1 MISEVFCEVDFEDA
15 EEARL
20 RRNQRIVELQEQGM
34 VCTAENLYRVDGKR
48 VYLLTSEMPGSQVRG
63 IEDQT
68 PRPKA
73 KKPRPA
79 RTKVAFERR

>member
-20 RRNQRIVELQEQGM
+20 RRNQRIVELQGQGM

-48 VYLLTSEMPGSQVRG
+48 VYLLTSEMPSSQERG
-63 IEDQT
+63 VEDPT
-68 PRPKA
+68 PRLKA

>member
-20 RRNQRIVELQEQGM
+20 RRNQRIVELQKQGM

-48 VYLLTSEMPGSQVRG
+48 VYLLTSEMPSSQVRG

-68 PRPKA
+68 PRLKA